1 MRMPHVPSE
10 EETLAAL
17 LRGTAARD
25 KRAFRLLY
33 EATSAHLMGLLIR
46 MLRQRDW
53 AEEALQDCY
62 LRVWNRADS
71 YSPEKGH
78 PLAWM
83 MTIARYR
90 ALDLLRARR
99 ESVSLDEPGATPEPA
114 AWRPGPDEDAITEQG
129 LHRLDRC
136 LETLPGE
143 QRDALLLAYYE
154 GYTHTELSSR
164 LGKPLGTVKSWVR
177 RGLQRLQECLDR

>member
-1 MRMPHVPSE
+1 MPHVPSE

-17 LRGTAARD
+17 LRATAARD

-33 EATSAHLMGLLIR
+33 EATSAHLMGLLVR

-53 AEEALQDCY
+53 AEEALQDVY
-62 LRVWNRADS
+62 LRIWNRADS
-71 YSPEKGH
+71 YAAEKGH

-99 ESVSLDEPGATPEPA
+99 ELVSLDEPESTPEPRNHA
-114 AWRPGPDEDAITEQG
+114 PGPDDEAVTQEG
-129 LHRLDRC
+129 LHRLDQC
-136 LETLPGE
+136 LEGLPGE
-143 QRDALLLAYYE
+143 QRDVLLLAYYE
-154 GYTHTELSSR
+154 GYTHTELSTR